1 MKQPQSSFSQ
11 ALQRVRR
18 ARGVTQEEFDLIS
31 SRTYISALERGIKQ
45 PTLAK
50 VDSLAEVMNVHP
62 LTLLA
67 FSYCGGRGSAEKIAS
82 LLKVVAAEAR
92 TILKEE
98 SAG

>member
-1 MKQPQSSFSQ
+1 MKQPHSSFSQ

-45 PTLAK
+45 PTLTK
-50 VDSLAEVMNVHP
+50 VDSLAAVMKVHP

-67 FSYCGGRGSAEKIAS
+67 FSYCGARASTELAS
-82 LLKVVAAEAR
+82 LLKRVAAEAEA
-92 TILKEE
+92 ILTGE
-98 SAG
+98 SAR